1 MLNIFLGYACN
12 FKCGYCL
19 QSPSSSPP
27 RHNPQDVDRFV
38 EKIIPYIQNNGIDEI
53 SYWGGEPLLY
63 WPRIKAIH
71 EGLLRAG
78 LTFGFVKF
86 VTNGSLLEDH
96 HVEVLN
102 RWDAYVVISHHSWQE
117 PHSSQEPRPTL
128 GKHSQ
133 QGESTPPDA
142 PSWDKVARLCRSSV
156 SFLFTHED
164 LFAWP
169 WFRVLEDLEQHW
181 GRPFFPYVHW
191 VRATEGCA
199 PGFYLT
205 HDDLDIHVPHL
216 WELAEQRLEGDRH
229 AHFMFEGHLRDWRRD
244 FHPDGDSKP
253 MCHGD
258 HHISVDLAGNRY
270 GCHHS
275 ARVELRTGS
284 IFAPEGPT
292 PTTERA
298 IAHVEKFVKSGDCMV
313 CPIRS
318 WCRGNCHLSN
328 THDVDCRLAKKK
340 HKLLAWIDAQENG
353 SNNRNTIK
361 VP

>member
-19 QSPSSSPP
+19 QSPGSLPP
-27 RHNPQDVDRFV
+27 NQDRKNVDRFV
-38 EKIIPYIQNNGIDEI
+38 EKIIPYLQKNGIDEI
-53 SYWGGEPLLY
+53 AYWGGEPLLY
-63 WPRIKAIH
+63 WPQIEAIH
-71 EGLLRAG
+71 ERLLRAG
-78 LTFGFVKF
+78 LTFKFIKF
-86 VTNGSLLEDH
+86 VTNGSLLESR

-102 RWDAYVVISHHSWQE
+102 RWDAFVVISRHDAE
-117 PHSSQEPRPTL
+117 GEPRW
-128 GKHSQ
+128 G
-133 QGESTPPDA
+133 
-142 PSWDKVARLCRSSV
+142 KVAELRRSSV
-156 SFLFTHED
+156 SFLFSHEE
-164 LFAWP
+164 LVAWP
-169 WFRVLEDLEQHW
+169 WFQFLDGLEQRW
-181 GRPFFPYVHW
+181 GRPFYPYVHW
-191 VRATEGCA
+191 VRATKGCD
-199 PGFYLT
+199 PQFYLT

-216 WELAEQRLEGDRH
+216 WALAEQRLAGDRH
-229 AHFMFEGHLRDWRRD
+229 ARSMFEGHLRDWRRD
-244 FHPDGDSKP
+244 LVTGGDGVP

-275 ARVELRTGS
+275 ARAELRTGS
-284 IFAPEGPT
+284 IFGSEEAT

-318 WCRGNCHLSN
+318 WCRGNCNLSN
-328 THDVDCRLAKKK
+328 THDVDCRLAKEK

-353 SNNRNTIK
+353 SNDRNTIK